1 MACVVCV
8 LPLHSWGPQIR
19 SVCGE
24 SQKQKTRTHT
34 TGIYSFLNW
43 SQHGSV
49 CPFHVYCMHEK
60 EIYILRPNYFTMCRC
75 ESLLNQNTFVCFC
88 PNIFQKWKIFI
99 VYSLFKPCMTF
110 FLPRK
115 KKKVYIFINYW
126 LLLYIMKVNRNCGC
140 KALKW
145 QEKLPYPYK
154 IFQAL
159 VIIWSLDTQE
169 PMSLGTSTIY
179 VVLTVWLL

>member
-1 MACVVCV
+1 MVQCVHFTCTVCMKRRFTFWGQIILQCAGV
-8 LPLHSWGPQIR
+8 KVSWIRTLLFVFVQIF
-19 SVCGE
+19 SKNGKF
-24 SQKQKTRTHT
+24 SSFTHFSNPVWL
-34 TGIYSFLNW
+34 SF
-43 SQHGSV
+43 
-49 CPFHVYCMHEK
+49 FRE
-60 EIYILRPNYFTMCRC
+60 
-75 ESLLNQNTFVCFC
+75 
-88 PNIFQKWKIFI
+88 
-99 VYSLFKPCMTF
+99 
-110 FLPRK
+110 